1 MAFVEDFTAYF
12 ADFGEAATLAGVAVR
27 GIFDRPHQLAA
38 VGQYGMASTQ
48 PTFSLPTAQVTTS
61 IVGQSLV
68 CLGVTYVVAAHE
80 PDGTGLSVLQ
90 LETA

>member
-1 MAFVEDFTAYF
+1 MAFFEDFPVYF

-27 GIFDRPHQLAA
+27 GIFDRPHQVAG

-48 PTFSLPTAQVTTS
+48 PTFMMPTSQVTAG

-68 CLGVTYVVAAHE
+68 CLGITYVVAAHE
-80 PDGTGLSVLQ
+80 PDGTGMSTLQ